1 MAFSRAV
8 FRVIDRLPPVKRV
21 RARHLGRK
29 GQSDAADPAIAGAA
43 GQGVIAWRA
52 RVITSLGAA

>member
-21 RARHLGRK
+21 RARGLGEE
-29 GQSDAADPAIAGAA
+29 
-43 GQGVIAWRA
+43 
-52 RVITSLGAA
+52 